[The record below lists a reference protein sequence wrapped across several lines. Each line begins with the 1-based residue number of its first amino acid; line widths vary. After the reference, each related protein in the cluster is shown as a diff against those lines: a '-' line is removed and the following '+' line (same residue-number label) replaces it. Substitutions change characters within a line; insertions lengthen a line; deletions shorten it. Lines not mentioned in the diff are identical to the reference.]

1 MPTFTRY
8 MEEGIIKEAV
18 MEKPKLER
26 ELEVWYH
33 GSQRIRR
40 YQEESN
46 DQ

>member
-18 MEKPKLER
+18 MEKPKLWR
-26 ELEVWYH
+26 ELKVWYY

-40 YQEESN
+40 YQEERN

>member
-18 MEKPKLER
+18 MEKPKLWR
-26 ELEVWYH
+26 ELKVWYH